1 MCVVLKKNYFSAFK
15 NLKQNS
21 FVYGMNVSPC
31 LLCVCFVCT
40 VAVHVQRVG
49 GHVWSAVSG
58 CVHVNTVVHREWL
71 ETVGSCPTALY
82 AHHWSE

>member
-49 GHVWSAVSG
+49 GMCG
-58 CVHVNTVVHREWL
+58 QL
-71 ETVGSCPTALY
+71 
-82 AHHWSE
+82 